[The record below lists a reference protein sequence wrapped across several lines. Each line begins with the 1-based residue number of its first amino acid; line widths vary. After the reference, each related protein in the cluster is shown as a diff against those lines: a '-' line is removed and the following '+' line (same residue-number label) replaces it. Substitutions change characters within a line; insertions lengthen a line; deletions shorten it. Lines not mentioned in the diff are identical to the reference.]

1 MLSIHAENL
10 TKEFYLQQQKT
21 LKELLQALVFR
32 ESAMEKVKALDTI
45 SFSVAKGESVG
56 ILGRNGAGKSTL
68 LKLIARISKPSEG
81 TLTINGSIAPLI
93 ELGAGFHP
101 ELTGRDN
108 TYLNGIIL
116 GMTKDEVTER
126 IPEIIE
132 FAGIHEYFD
141 VPIKFYSSGMYVRLA
156 FSIATASQP
165 EILIVDEVL
174 SVGDFAFQEK
184 CQKRM
189 QQFKENGVTIVLVTH
204 DSNLVSHFCD
214 RALVLDQGKLVFDG
228 DSSEAVSFYQ
238 PES

>member
-228 DSSEAVSFYQ
+228 DSGEAVSFYQ